1 MPKTDGHFPGE
12 CLAQGAVS
20 VLEGERIAHWEMD
33 GAIYHVAVHLADSV
47 PATQLAEWREIRQH
61 YMSLRKSRN
70 GELSDEEVAVLRRVY
85 DEKVEKY
92 LSSGYG
98 SCALRTP
105 GVAEAVAQILER
117 RHGSDYDLHLLT
129 IMPNH
134 LHVIVSPATGLAMK
148 DIVDRWKSITAHAIT
163 KASGMAAP
171 IWQRD
176 HYSRIIRTPEE
187 YRRQDSYVWHNPES
201 AGLQFGFLR
210 KRY

>member
-1 MPKTDGHFPGE
+1 MSKTDGHFPGE
-12 CLAQGAVS
+12 HLAQGAVS

-33 GAIYHVAVHLADSV
+33 DAIYHVAVHLADSV

-61 YMSLRKSRN
+61 YMSLRKSRK
-70 GELSDEEVAVLRRVY
+70 GELTDEEVAALRRVY

-98 SCALRTP
+98 SCALRAP

-117 RHGSDYDLHLLT
+117 RHGSDYDLHLWT

-134 LHVIVSPATGLAMK
+134 LHAIVSPAAGQAMK
-148 DIVDRWKSITAHAIT
+148 DIVDRWKSITAHAIA
-163 KASGMAAP
+163 KASSMAAP

-201 AGLQFGFLR
+201 AGLQSGFLR